1 MFSESHDIRI
11 RAFVRYAREEGVEKL
26 AEYVLIRH
34 ATLEEKYKTYE
45 WLCLSD
51 TAGLHMGAP
60 DYPENPI
67 PDWDQFHRDFE
78 DFYYQPEH
86 RKRGG
91 VMIITN
97 DQAEIGCL
105 CYACFHLI
113 PNAAELDIWLSRLE
127 YCGKGYGTAALKK
140 LVEYLRSELGIEKF
154 LIRPSEKNI
163 RAIRAYHK
171 VGFIRVKDKK
181 ATLRAYLL
189 PEFLD
194 DYGDGDYGFEH
205 TAVLVL
211 E

>member
-1 MFSESHDIRI
+1 M
-11 RAFVRYAREEGVEKL
+11 
-26 AEYVLIRH
+26 
-34 ATLEEKYKTYE
+34 
-45 WLCLSD
+45 
-51 TAGLHMGAP
+51 
-60 DYPENPI
+60 
-67 PDWDQFHRDFE
+67 
-78 DFYYQPEH
+78 
-86 RKRGG
+86 
-91 VMIITN
+91 
-97 DQAEIGCL
+97 
-105 CYACFHLI
+105 
-113 PNAAELDIWLSRLE
+113 DIWLSRLE